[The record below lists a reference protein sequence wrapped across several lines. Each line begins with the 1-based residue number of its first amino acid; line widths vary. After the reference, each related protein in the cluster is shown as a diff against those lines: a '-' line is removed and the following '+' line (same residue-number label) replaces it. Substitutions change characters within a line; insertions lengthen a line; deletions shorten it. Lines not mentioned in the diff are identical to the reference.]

1 MAYPVPMP
9 YSFTVLHQ
17 DKDTQARLGKI
28 QTSRNIIDTPVFM
41 PVGTNA
47 TVKTL
52 DAQDLQTLNPS
63 IILSNAYHN
72 YLRPG
77 HKVVSQMGGLHSFM
91 HWNRSIL
98 TDSGGFQVFSLKDL
112 CKVSEEGVRFQS
124 HIDGSRHAWTPE
136 SVIDIQM
143 HLGSDIM
150 MPLDVCLEL
159 PASLEATREATLQT
173 LRWLDRALKV
183 ERPESQSL
191 HGIIQGGISPEVR
204 KFSSLET
211 VARNCDGY
219 SIGGL
224 SVGEEKLAMYE
235 MIDIC
240 CDVIPQNK
248 TRYLMGVGTP
258 QDLVEGVLRGI
269 DMFDC
274 VMPTRNAR
282 NGTLFTSHGKISIK
296 KAEHRLNQQP
306 LDENCS
312 CFTCKNHSRAYLH
325 HLHRCEETLGLRLNT
340 IHNVHY
346 YLHLMERIRTAITAD
361 NYQSFYRSFLD
372 SPEADQG

>member
-1 MAYPVPMP
+1 MP
-9 YSFTVLHQ
+9 YNFTVLHS
-17 DKDTQARLGKI
+17 DKNTRARLGKI
-28 QTSRNIIDTPVFM
+28 HTAHSVIETPVFM

-52 DAQDLQTLNPS
+52 GKNDLETLNPS

-77 HKVVSQMGGLHSFM
+77 HKVVSQMGGLHKFM
-91 HWNRSIL
+91 NWNQSIL
-98 TDSGGFQVFSLKDL
+98 TDSGGFQIFSLKHFR
-112 CKVSEEGVRFQS
+112 KVTEEGVTFQTHLDCS
-124 HIDGSRHAWTPE
+124 KHAWTPE
-136 SVIDIQM
+136 SVIDIQK

-159 PASLEATREATLQT
+159 PATEEATREAALQT

-183 ERPESQSL
+183 ERPSHQSL

-204 KFSSLET
+204 RFSALET
-211 VARNCDGY
+211 VSRNCDGY

-224 SVGEEKLAMYE
+224 SVGEEKNHMYG
-235 MIDIC
+235 MIDVC
-240 CDVIPQNK
+240 CDIIPKDK

-258 QDLVEGVLRGI
+258 QDLVEGVYRGI

-282 NGTLFTSHGKISIK
+282 NGTLFTSHGKVTIK
-296 KAEHRLNQQP
+296 KVEHQTDERP
-306 LDENCS
+306 LDENCE
-312 CFTCKNHSRAYLH
+312 CFTCKNHTRAYLQ
-325 HLHRCEETLGLRLNT
+325 HLNRCDETLGLRLNT

-346 YLHLMERIRTAITAD
+346 YLNLMKRIRAAIASD
-361 NYQSFYRSFLD
+361 SYESFYRSFLA
-372 SPEADQG
+372 SPEADKIS

>member
-1 MAYPVPMP
+1 MAYT
-9 YSFTVLHQ
+9 FTVLKQ
-17 DKDTQARLGKI
+17 DTQTRARLGKI
-28 QTSRNIIDTPVFM
+28 ETSHSVIETPVFM

-52 DAQDLQTLNPS
+52 DFSDLETLNPS

-77 HKVVSQMGGLHSFM
+77 HKVISHMGGLHKFM
-91 HWNRSIL
+91 NWKRSIL
-98 TDSGGFQVFSLKDL
+98 TDSGGFQVFSLKDFR
-112 CKVSEEGVRFQS
+112 KVSEEGVTFRS
-124 HIDGSRHAWTPE
+124 HLDGSKHFYTPE
-136 SVIDIQM
+136 SVIDIQI

-150 MPLDVCLEL
+150 MPLDVCLEM
-159 PASLEATREATLQT
+159 PATQEATREAALQT

-183 ERPESQSL
+183 ERPAHQSL
-191 HGIIQGGISPEVR
+191 HGIIQGGIDPDVR
-204 KFSSLET
+204 KFSALET

-224 SVGEEKLAMYE
+224 SVGEEKNFMYE
-235 MIDIC
+235 MIDVV
-240 CDVIPQNK
+240 CDVIPKDK

-258 QDLVEGVLRGI
+258 QDLVEGVYRGV

-282 NGTLFTSHGKISIK
+282 NGTLFTTQGKITIK
-296 KAEHRLNQQP
+296 KAEHQLSEKP

-312 CFTCKNHSRAYLH
+312 CFTCKNHTRAYLH
-325 HLHRCEETLGLRLNT
+325 HLNRAEETLGLRLNT

-346 YLHLMERIRTAITAD
+346 YLELMRRIRAAIGSGT
-361 NYQSFYRSFLD
+361 YESFYRDFLN
-372 SPEADQG
+372 SPEADKINN

>member
-1 MAYPVPMP
+1 
-9 YSFTVLHQ
+9 
-17 DKDTQARLGKI
+17 
-28 QTSRNIIDTPVFM
+28 
-41 PVGTNA
+41 
-47 TVKTL
+47 
-52 DAQDLQTLNPS
+52 
-63 IILSNAYHN
+63 
-72 YLRPG
+72 
-77 HKVVSQMGGLHSFM
+77 
-91 HWNRSIL
+91 
-98 TDSGGFQVFSLKDL
+98 
-112 CKVSEEGVRFQS
+112 
-124 HIDGSRHAWTPE
+124 
-136 SVIDIQM
+136 
-143 HLGSDIM
+143 
-150 MPLDVCLEL
+150 
-159 PASLEATREATLQT
+159 
-173 LRWLDRALKV
+173 
-183 ERPESQSL
+183 
-191 HGIIQGGISPEVR
+191 
-204 KFSSLET
+204 
-211 VARNCDGY
+211 
-219 SIGGL
+219 
-224 SVGEEKLAMYE
+224 MYE

>member
-1 MAYPVPMP
+1 MSYQ
-9 YSFTVLHQ
+9 FTVLHS
-17 DKDTQARLGKI
+17 DKNTRARTGKI
-28 QTSRNIIDTPVFM
+28 QTSHGVIETPVFM

-52 DAQDLQTLNPS
+52 DFRDLETLNPS

-77 HKVVSQMGGLHSFM
+77 HKIVSEMGGLHKFM
-91 HWNRSIL
+91 NWNRPIL
-98 TDSGGFQVFSLKDL
+98 TDSGGFQVFSLKDFR
-112 CKVSEEGVRFQS
+112 KVTEEGVTFQS
-124 HIDGSRHAWTPE
+124 HIDGSKHSWTPE
-136 SVIDIQM
+136 NVIDIQI
-143 HLGSDIM
+143 HLGSDMM

-159 PASLEATREATLQT
+159 PATEASTREATLQT

-183 ERPESQSL
+183 KRPEHQSL

-204 KFSSLET
+204 KFSALET

-224 SVGEEKLAMYE
+224 SVGEEKTHMYE
-235 MIDIC
+235 MIDVCTEI
-240 CDVIPQNK
+240 IPKEK

-258 QDLVEGVLRGI
+258 QDLVEAVYRGV

-282 NGTLFTSHGKISIK
+282 NGTLFTSCGKVAIK
-296 KAEHRLNQQP
+296 KSEHQLASKP
-306 LDENCS
+306 LDENCE
-312 CFTCKNHSRAYLH
+312 CFTCKNHTRAYLQ
-325 HLHRCEETLGLRLNT
+325 HLNRCEETLGLRLNT

-346 YLHLMERIRTAITAD
+346 YLNLMKRIRVAIASDSYET
-361 NYQSFYRSFLD
+361 FYRNFLL
-372 SPEADQG
+372 SPEADRVRGI

>member
-1 MAYPVPMP
+1 MP
-9 YSFTVLHQ
+9 YTFTVLKQ
-17 DKDTQARLGKI
+17 DTETRARLGKLE
-28 QTSRNIIDTPVFM
+28 TSRSVIDTPVFM

-52 DAQDLQTLNPS
+52 DTNDLEALDPK

-77 HKVVSQMGGLHSFM
+77 HKVVSQMGGLHKFM
-91 HWNRSIL
+91 NWKRSIL
-98 TDSGGFQVFSLKDL
+98 TDSGGFQVFSLKEFR
-112 CKVSEEGVRFQS
+112 KVTEEGVHFRS
-124 HIDGSRHAWTPE
+124 HIDGSKHFYTPE
-136 SVIDIQM
+136 SVIDIQI

-150 MPLDVCLEL
+150 MPLDVCLEM
-159 PASLEATREATLQT
+159 PATVEATKEAALQT

-183 ERPESQSL
+183 ERPAHQSL
-191 HGIIQGGISPEVR
+191 HGIIQGGIDANMR
-204 KFSSLET
+204 KFSALET
-211 VARNCDGY
+211 VARDCDGY

-224 SVGEEKLAMYE
+224 SVGEEKHYMYD
-235 MIDIC
+235 MIDVVNEI
-240 CDVIPQNK
+240 IPKHK

-258 QDLVEGVLRGI
+258 QDLVEGVYRGV

-282 NGTLFTSHGKISIK
+282 NGTLFTTQGKVTIK
-296 KAEHRLNQQP
+296 KTENQLDKRP

-312 CFTCKNHSRAYLH
+312 CFTCKNHTRAYLH
-325 HLHRCEETLGLRLNT
+325 HLNRAEETLGLRLNT

-346 YLHLMERIRTAITAD
+346 YLELMRRIRTSLKEGTFSTFYCNFIT
-361 NYQSFYRSFLD
+361 
-372 SPEADQG
+372 SPEADKQVG

>member
-1 MAYPVPMP
+1 MP
-9 YSFTVLHQ
+9 YTFTVLKQ
-17 DKDTQARLGKI
+17 DTQTRARLGKI
-28 QTSRNIIDTPVFM
+28 TTSHSVIETPVFM

-52 DAQDLQTLNPS
+52 DFNDLETLNPS

-77 HKVVSQMGGLHSFM
+77 HKVVSQMGGLHKFM
-91 HWNRSIL
+91 NWKRSIL
-98 TDSGGFQVFSLKDL
+98 TDSGGFQVFSLKDFR
-112 CKVSEEGVRFQS
+112 KVTEEGVTFRS
-124 HIDGSRHAWTPE
+124 HLDGSKHEWTPE
-136 SVIDIQM
+136 NVIDIQI

-150 MPLDVCLEL
+150 MPLDVCLEM
-159 PASLEATREATLQT
+159 PATVEATREAALQT

-183 ERPESQSL
+183 ERPAHQSL
-191 HGIIQGGISPEVR
+191 HGIIQGGIDPNVR
-204 KFSSLET
+204 KFSALET

-224 SVGEEKLAMYE
+224 SVGEEKNFMYE
-235 MIDIC
+235 MIDVV
-240 CDVIPQNK
+240 CDVIPKDK

-258 QDLVEGVLRGI
+258 QDLVEGVYRGV

-282 NGTLFTSHGKISIK
+282 NGTLFTTHGKITIK
-296 KAEHRLNQQP
+296 KAEHQLSEKP
-306 LDENCS
+306 LDEKCS
-312 CFTCKNHSRAYLH
+312 CFTCKNHTRAYLH
-325 HLHRCEETLGLRLNT
+325 HLNRAEETLGLRLNT

-346 YLHLMERIRTAITAD
+346 YLELMRRIRAAIAAD
-361 NYQSFYRSFLD
+361 KYETFYREFLS
-372 SPEADQG
+372 SPEADKSITA